1 MSLSDNVPMQN
12 LIHFFYNMNAED
24 FELAVAA
31 IILLQ
36 RVRERKFKRKPR
48 KQCVRAKFKERKEE
62 GGKRKNFHNT

>member
-1 MSLSDNVPMQN
+1 MDAV
-12 LIHFFYNMNAED
+12 D
-24 FELAVAA
+24 FEWAVAA